1 MRKGRFDSIPPPAG
15 PTLTKNVLL
24 KTCAHVPRLP
34 KVDKGPGRGVSWCF
48 FQEMRESTNNGKFLF
63 PWNLTREA
71 ISGTAAAAAT
81 NLVK

>member
-1 MRKGRFDSIPPPAG
+1 MRKGRFVSILPPAG

-34 KVDKGPGRGVSWCF
+34 NVRKGPGHGVSWCF
-48 FQEMRESTNNGKFLF
+48 LQEMRGSTDNGKFLF

-71 ISGTAAAAAT
+71 ISGT
-81 NLVK
+81 NLV